1 MEERWKINVTIS
13 PSNHSDTLWL
23 AGHIMHEIYGM
34 RELGMASIAAAADES
49 STRPYLW
56 ISLA

>member
-1 MEERWKINVTIS
+1 
-13 PSNHSDTLWL
+13 
-23 AGHIMHEIYGM
+23 MHEIYGM